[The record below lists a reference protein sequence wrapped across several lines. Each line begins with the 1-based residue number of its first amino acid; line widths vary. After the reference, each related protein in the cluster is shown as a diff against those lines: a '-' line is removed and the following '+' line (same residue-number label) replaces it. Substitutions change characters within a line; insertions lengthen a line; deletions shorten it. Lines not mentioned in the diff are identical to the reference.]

1 MYVCM
6 YCIHSTKHC
15 ESTHMKRV
23 CFGPKPQKDVGM
35 QVGPLHHYHVRS
47 TNDQWHPVE
56 WKFKSYT
63 GNDIISYLY
72 CSKKKKKNHS
82 GNHAVLEEGISR
94 NCNSAKHYG
103 LKSKPDA
110 RNHLA
115 KESMHFNR

>member
-1 MYVCM
+1 MECKRRETIIVLCTMYVCM

-72 CSKKKKKNHS
+72 CSKKKKKITVEIMLS
-82 GNHAVLEEGISR
+82 W
-94 NCNSAKHYG
+94 K
-103 LKSKPDA
+103 
-110 RNHLA
+110 
-115 KESMHFNR
+115 KE